1 MATTYL
7 ASSAQAAGHRTA
19 TAVRASMTDQ
29 TSLLDRARQRDPSA
43 LATIYDTYAPKIYSY
58 IYRHVGDP
66 GRAEDLTGGVF
77 VKMLEALDKNKFA
90 QDALQAWLYRI
101 AHNLIVDDIRHQQ
114 RRPTSFLHEGIA
126 MPEESHPDQ
135 VVGRRLERERLRR
148 ALDELTTDQRDV
160 ILLRFGE
167 GMTAPQVA
175 KVLGKTEEAVR
186 ALQRRGLSN
195 LRRLLTPAT
204 VVPDRQP

>member
-1 MATTYL
+1 
-7 ASSAQAAGHRTA
+7 
-19 TAVRASMTDQ
+19 MTDQ
-29 TSLLDRARQRDPSA
+29 PSLLERARQRDPGA

-167 GMTAPQVA
+167 GMTAPQAA